1 MIVNIYKND
10 YFKITFDD
18 LFFLVGGYY
27 YIWWVVIGLVLTNDQ
42 LGGLGGLV
50 SVP

>member
-10 YFKITFDD
+10 FKITFDD
-18 LFFLVGGYY
+18 LFFFGGGYY